1 MMKRYFAIVLLLFAT
16 INAFAQDATPEVTAE
31 NMADCPHPLRI
42 ATWNI
47 ENFTVS
53 RVEDTDQRAA
63 IVDTWLTVGADIWAL
78 QEIGAELALQ
88 RLLEEIEA
96 QSGRRYAYALMER
109 RGQQKVGFAWDIDR
123 VELVGDV
130 LELEDVALAN
140 LRPALAATFSY
151 DDEDFTLVT
160 LHLKA
165 TGSRPSQQIRAAQSK
180 ILVDWL
186 NALPEDADTDII
198 MLGDFNDT
206 YDAESLSLLAQ
217 TLDFTADELPPE
229 VYSYIG
235 DDYESLIDHIALSA
249 DAADEFC
256 AVYLFDYEEIGLD
269 EDTFEALASDHLPV
283 YADFSPSH

>member
-1 MMKRYFAIVLLLFAT
+1 MKRYVFLVILLFVT
-16 INAFAQDATPEVTAE
+16 IMALAQEATPEATAE
-31 NMADCPHPLRI
+31 HTTDCPQPLRI

-88 RLLEEIEA
+88 SLLEEIEA
-96 QSGRRYAYALMER
+96 QSGRHYAYVLMER
-109 RGQQKVGFAWDIDR
+109 RGQQKVGFAWDVDR

-165 TGSRPSQQIRAAQSK
+165 TDSRPSQQIRAAQSK

-206 YDAESLSLLAQ
+206 YDAESLSALAQ
-217 TLDFTADELPPE
+217 VL
-229 VYSYIG
+229 
-235 DDYESLIDHIALSA
+235 
-249 DAADEFC
+249 
-256 AVYLFDYEEIGLD
+256 
-269 EDTFEALASDHLPV
+269 
-283 YADFSPSH
+283 